1 MKKKKFKLKKVFM
14 SGETGLYFR
23 TEVRTGL
30 LSCKFSLNKN
40 GSCLAQVNVYLILNR
55 WLHLSPKFVIWHLRV
70 CFCVTTVFFLNV
82 IFSIFLNSFF
92 KQ

>member
-30 LSCKFSLNKN
+30 LSCEFSLNKN

-55 WLHLSPKFVIWHLRV
+55 WLHLSPLFVIKVRIVWHLRE
-70 CFCVTTVFFLNV
+70 CFLCYNSIYFFVYL
-82 IFSIFLNSFF
+82 FR
-92 KQ
+92 